1 MTEFSGIDPLALKGM
16 ISSFSTD
23 KESLHGAYNSYFYRF
38 GQHGLDTAALTS
50 LNTIATWMDDQVP
63 GLKRR
68 YTLAV
73 GLEHGGDLK
82 TVVQV
87 PEPVISSAAAQKQ
100 AQDLA
105 KQLASVK
112 ELDGKGGDQY
122 HQIALELAKHQ
133 DDPDYCSAFYAA
145 LKPPNLAVSMPSLLA
160 ATGSKTAPKDLEAFS
175 KALGEATRAP
185 YPAAG
190 FDKVKALYTTA
201 VPKGDYGAGWDRMAM
216 MQYGDFDSTFAAA
229 ATRAAVLDQ
238 LAKDPNQDFRG
249 TMTNAQQLGLPQD
262 TVAMALGVLGNNGP
276 AAFTA
281 IAQMGDPKNPD
292 LQGHLDALFKYAKWD
307 SDVQTN
313 LGKAVDAGAGVTGHT
328 DAQGNWH
335 ADPEKHDDYQS
346 TFAYCAMLAA
356 GNNADEVDKYFDG
369 WAKQDMGRLAASYP
383 AEMTAGGNDLNQNVT
398 ESMLGVPA
406 DYTNIPGV
414 NPAFTLSSADTYK
427 FLKTFAGD
435 DSYTAPYDEV
445 MGNFQ
450 HDILVKCAQED
461 AKAVQAGK
469 ADPQHYDIASLA
481 FGNTGRLQY
490 DAEMKVRGDMDA
502 SDEANREG
510 LKRLIILGSE
520 VAGEPEMGYGATLA
534 WRVFSFSAKEY
545 GGAAYVDHGEERTEG
560 VNDKNYEMLMQTRYN
575 MTSTLL
581 EGGWQQST
589 PLPDD
594 LKGPDGKLKPFEE
607 LAKDNDLDSFN
618 DWVNEQRTVPGHDG
632 DPSSPTG
639 SLQQKQA
646 IAGGLMDTSQADG
659 VAHEVDGG

>member
-38 GQHGLDTAALTS
+38 GQHGLDTTALTS

-249 TMTNAQQLGLPQD
+249 TMTDAQQLGLPQD

-356 GNNADEVDKYFDG
+356 GNNADEINKNFDG

-383 AEMTAGGNDLNQNVT
+383 QELLNSGSGLDQNIKD
-398 ESMLGVPA
+398 SMLGVPV
-406 DYTNIPGV
+406 DFSPVVGTNPS
-414 NPAFTLSSADTYK
+414 FLLSGADTYK
-427 FLKTFAGD
+427 FMKTFAGD

-445 MGNFQ
+445 MGGLQ
-450 HDILVKCAQED
+450 HDILVKAAHQDATAVNSGKQDPNSYNLAAQ
-461 AKAVQAGK
+461 
-469 ADPQHYDIASLA
+469 A
-481 FGNTGRLQY
+481 FGNIGRQEY
-490 DAEMKVRGDMDA
+490 NAEKKIRGDMDA
-502 SDEANREG
+502 SDEANREA
-510 LKRLIILGSE
+510 LKRFVILGSE
-520 VAGEPEMGYGATLA
+520 VVGEPELGYGATLA
-534 WRVFSFSAKEY
+534 WRVGMFTAKEY
-545 GGAAYVDHGEERTEG
+545 GGSAYVDQGEPRTEQLE
-560 VNDKNYEMLMQTRYN
+560 DKNYERIMQTHYT

-581 EGGWQQST
+581 EGGWT
-589 PLPDD
+589 PTTALPDD

-607 LAKDNDLDSFN
+607 LAKDNQLDSFD
-618 DWVNEQRTVPGHDG
+618 DWVNEQRG
-632 DPSSPTG
+632 DAQHPD
-639 SLQQKQA
+639 SLQQKQSFTTSM
-646 IAGGLMDTSQADG
+646 MDSSEADN
-659 VAHEVDGG
+659 VARDVDGGE